1 MAKQLKYIT
10 DIVTGQPVEAPHVS
24 QSVEAFSAESGVQKA
39 YDISVS
45 GSFKVTGSQFIE
57 PLNLLNQTK
66 NYVLSYDDTT
76 GQIFKM
82 LTSSIDDQDEAQEVY
97 TTGSRVSAIIP
108 SKFGGNTND
117 GTNSSI
123 SSGCNNNIDGTTN
136 SAIVSGCDNIILGQN
151 TSIIGG
157 GFENCI
163 TTACSF
169 IGAGR
174 SNNILGLIANRSGIV
189 SGTGNNICTQNSF
202 IGAGVINNI
211 TSSISTFSSI
221 VGGGYNTINQCYSF
235 IGGGCKNQN
244 NGRYTSIVGGLE
256 NTSSACCSFIGG
268 GRCNKIN
275 SGNHS
280 IIGGGINN
288 VISQGCSAI
297 LGGKENTLEHACS
310 FILGTCITSHAI
322 RTTHVNNLTVSG
334 SDGFS
339 STSTV
344 ILRNLPVEQ
353 TPYYLSYDET
363 TGQVSKQLTSSIAT
377 GGGGG
382 GLTTTEVTN
391 IAESLSINYNYGANV
406 QNFLKK
412 AREYNSSRV
421 YSKPPKTIVLGDSI
435 ITYGTGREKSYAHYL
450 REHFSSSLLLPTSSF
465 EIHAFGGKSYETFIP
480 FIEDIMVNNNP
491 DLVILAEYEF
501 PSSQVGL
508 SEADNYVVLNEFVI
522 KMIQKHTSADI
533 AISTWSV
540 DEPTAKIAYSGSVGQ
555 GGVGIN
561 DYQSEERYLQI
572 NYLRDLARDYN
583 CELLD
588 INQAGIDEIQAT
600 QTFPD
605 LAGLA
610 TWPHCYPLY
619 STAFTSESI
628 KHFQSNHWTDNLNLV
643 NPNTGKEEL
652 ITMKMGYTMDKFSE
666 RNFSSSG
673 TRAPSGQFNSAIG
686 TYEVRDGSTIDVD
699 LTGSIGFE
707 LYYAQQ
713 AYNNTVDIQE
723 LFNLSLS
730 NDGGTTYQKPSAL
743 TFNGYPLEYATSI
756 RELPFNDNETKWSNR
771 RVFKKAV
778 VQSSLSSSILAAGT
792 GSSAQYSIEIRE
804 TGSIQGIPDLNTVI
818 LSGSYESY
826 FEIMSQF
833 KIAGSTDTS
842 NNGTYTT
849 NTVTYSGTPDITTI
863 TFTPSLNS
871 TTVSGNIESKSTGSG
886 TVDEF
891 ISNQDNIPLLLC
903 DIKDPSDTV
912 LATFVGGYQSASLY
926 DNKVN
931 FPLGYNGTRN
941 YTIGTS
947 TYDPS
952 DPGQNLPT
960 PGDEFGFYF
969 VSNWSDSIRPAITQS
984 MDTSTVEVNTNPLY
998 LGSTTEFLPPLIQYP
1013 AINIRS
1019 NSGTPSADKVYL
1031 RVFGYE
1037 KSNWKLKV
1045 SANPAYAG
1053 SARKLR
1059 VLGVN
1064 NIKSKNL

>member
-108 SKFGGNTND
+108 SKFGGNTNN
-117 GTNSSI
+117 GTNASI
-123 SSGCNNNIDGTTN
+123 SSGCNNNMVTTTN
-136 SAIVSGCDNIILGQN
+136 SAIVSGCDNTITTRD

-275 SGNHS
+275 SGNLS

-297 LGGKENTLEHACS
+297 LGGNENTLEHECS

-334 SDGFS
+334 SGGV
-339 STSTV
+339 STV
-344 ILRNLPVEQ
+344 TLKNIPALQ

-391 IAESLSINYNYGANV
+391 IAESSSINYNYGANV

-435 ITYGTGREKSYAHYL
+435 ITYGTGQEKSYAHYL

-600 QTFPD
+600 QTFPV
-605 LAGLA
+605 LVNA

-643 NPNTGKEEL
+643 NPNTSKEDL

-673 TRAPSGQFNSAIG
+673 TRPSSGQFNSAVG
-686 TYEVRDGSTIDVD
+686 SYEVRPESTIYVD

-707 LYYAQQ
+707 LYYEQQ
-713 AYNNTVDIQE
+713 STYGSNSADFQE
-723 LFNLSLS
+723 LFNLRLS

-756 RELPFNDNETKWSNR
+756 RQLPFNDNETKWSNR

-778 VQSSLSSSILAAGT
+778 VQSSLSGSILAVGT

-804 TGSIQGIPDLNTVI
+804 TGSIQGIPNTSTVI

-833 KIAGSTDTS
+833 KIVGSTD
-842 NNGTYTT
+842 NDATYTI
-849 NTVTYSGTPDITTI
+849 NTVNYSGTPDITTI
-863 TFTPSLNS
+863 TTTTPLTS
-871 TTVSGNIESKSTGSG
+871 TTVDGNIESKSTGSG
-886 TVDEF
+886 TVGEF
-891 ISNQDNIPLLLC
+891 ILNQDNVPLLLC

-926 DNKVN
+926 NDKVN
-931 FPLGYNGTRN
+931 FPLGYNGTKN

-947 TYDPS
+947 TYDPA

-998 LGSTTEFLPPLIQYP
+998 LGNTTEFLPPLIQYP

-1037 KSNWKLKV
+1037 KSNWKLEV
-1045 SANPAYAG
+1045 SANPTYAG
-1053 SARKLR
+1053 SVRKLR